1 MVSVTEVTVS
11 AELGAVSVEDADIVR
26 WPGPGYVTGLSEIVD
41 TIGADTTPN
50 VMLNTHVDI

>member
-11 AELGAVSVEDADIVR
+11 AELGAVLVEDADAVR
-26 WPGPGYVTGLSEIVD
+26 CSGPGYVTGLSEIVD
-41 TIGADTTPN
+41 TIGADTTSN